1 MTRGILG
8 LGSNL
13 GDRWSTLDRAL
24 STLRS
29 VVGDLVLS
37 PVYETAPIGGPEDQ
51 GPYLNCVVVLNWT
64 DSAQALLDLC
74 HRLEQDANR
83 VRKQRWGERTLD
95 VDVLFIDGYESDDP
109 ELTIPHPRMFDRA
122 FVLMPLEEVAP
133 DIVDPEWRTRLGAH
147 ATSQV
152 AIRRV
157 GVLLSPVKE

>member
-13 GDRWSTLDRAL
+13 GDRWSTLDHAIA
-24 STLRS
+24 TLRV

-37 PVYETAPIGGPEDQ
+37 SVYESAPVGGPGGQ
-51 GPYLNCVVVLNWT
+51 GPYLNCVVVLDW
-64 DSAQALLDLC
+64 SGSPGELLALC

-83 VRKQRWGERTLD
+83 VRQERWGARTLD
-95 VDVLFIDGYESDDP
+95 VDVLMIDGYASDDP
-109 ELTIPHPRMFDRA
+109 ELIVPHPRMFDRA
-122 FVLMPLEEVAP
+122 FVLMPLEEVAS
-133 DIVDPEWRTRLGAH
+133 DVVDPGWRARLGASE
-147 ATSQV
+147 TDES